1 MKTATLF
8 NILLLLFFLPSCQ
21 GQNSENNQEI
31 AKGAKNSKKVL
42 QVDNKGLSKS
52 TITIKTVHG
61 NIILK
66 LYPEQAPITVARII
80 ELTNEG
86 FFDGLTFHRVVPGF
100 VIQGGDPA
108 GDGTGGSGK
117 KLKAEFSKL
126 QHVKGSVAMARAA
139 GDVNSADS
147 QFYIALNTLP
157 HLDGSYTVFG
167 QVTEGLD
174 IVERVQKGDKII
186 SMSFNENGN

>member
-1 MKTATLF
+1 MKTATIF
-8 NILLLLFFLPSCQ
+8 NILLLLFFFSSCE
-21 GQNSENNQEI
+21 GKNAESDNKISETT
-31 AKGAKNSKKVL
+31 KDSKKVI

-52 TITIKTVHG
+52 TVTIKTVHG
-61 NIILK
+61 NIIFK

-86 FFDGLTFHRVVPGF
+86 FYDGLTFHRVVPGF

-139 GDVNSADS
+139 GDVDSADS

-167 QVTEGLD
+167 QVIEGLD

-186 SMSFNENGN
+186 SMSFNESGN